1 MLAKRSAGARASAFT
16 IARSS
21 GNEIVSRRR
30 RADGTGSLKRL
41 AMIAWLVGPVNGG
54 SPVSISYNT
63 HPSPYTSLRPSSA
76 RSPAACSGLM
86 YAGVPSTTPVRV
98 RLTPPAASSAPAMP
112 KSATIASPPDRRMF
126 SGLTSRWMTSWLWA

>member
-1 MLAKRSAGARASAFT
+1 
-16 IARSS
+16 
-21 GNEIVSRRR
+21 
-30 RADGTGSLKRL
+30 
-41 AMIAWLVGPVNGG
+41 MIAWLVGPVNGG

-126 SGLTSRWMTSWLWA
+126 SGLTSRWMTSWLWAKLNALATSRVIDMASSMGSWCSRVNRSRSDSPSTYGMT

>member
-1 MLAKRSAGARASAFT
+1 MVANRSAGARANAFT

-21 GNEIVSRRR
+21 GTGIVSRNR

-63 HPSPYTSLRPSSA
+63 QPSP
-76 RSPAACSGLM
+76 
-86 YAGVPSTTPVRV
+86 
-98 RLTPPAASSAPAMP
+98 
-112 KSATIASPPDRRMF
+112 
-126 SGLTSRWMTSWLWA
+126 